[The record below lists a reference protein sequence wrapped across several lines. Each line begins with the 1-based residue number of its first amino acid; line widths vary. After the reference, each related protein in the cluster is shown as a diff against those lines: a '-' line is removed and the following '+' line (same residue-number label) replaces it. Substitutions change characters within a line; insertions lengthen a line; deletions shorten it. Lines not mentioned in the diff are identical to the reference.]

1 MNLRRKLIGSAGAW
15 VLTAPFAPFAAL
27 AQQPNAPATPAG
39 VPGKIWRLGVLAL
52 TNRASVMDPDQYG
65 GFALGLR
72 ALGYVE
78 GRNLAI
84 DWRFA
89 EGDGKR
95 LPGLAVELAGTKP
108 DVLLGFATNSALAL
122 QQATS
127 TIPIVMTTS
136 TDPVASGLIKSL
148 ARPGGNVTGI
158 LTLAGELGPKRL
170 EMLRAI
176 VPKLTTVALLINPAS
191 ATAKMAVETTASAGR
206 KLGVRIVPVE
216 AATPPEIDAAFVQ
229 MRKHKAGAMIAA
241 LNPLFNQQRNQI
253 AALAAKYR
261 LPSMGADTILPEAGW
276 LMSYGSNLAHNYGR
290 LALYVDKILRGTKP
304 ADLPVEQPTRFELV
318 INGKTAKALGL
329 KIPHALLITAER
341 VIE

>member
-1 MNLRRKLIGSAGAW
+1 MTQQMPARRKLIGALGAAALASAF
-15 VLTAPFAPFAAL
+15 TTL
-27 AQQPNAPATPAG
+27 AQQPNTPAG
-39 VPGKIWRLGVLAL
+39 AAGKVWRIGILVLTTRA
-52 TNRASVMDPDQYG
+52 ASVDPDQYG
-65 GFALGLR
+65 GFVLGLR

-89 EGDGKR
+89 DGDAKR
-95 LPGLAVELAGTKP
+95 LPGLAVELAATRP

-122 QQATS
+122 QQATA

-170 EMLRAI
+170 EMLRDML
-176 VPKLTTVALLINPAS
+176 PKLSVVALLINPAS
-191 ATAKMAVETTASAGR
+191 ATAIKAVETVTSAGR
-206 KLGVRIVPVE
+206 QLGIRIVPV
-216 AATPPEIDAAFVQ
+216 AASTQQEIDAAFAQ
-229 MRKHKAGAMIAA
+229 ARKHKAGGMIAT
-241 LNPLFNQQRNQI
+241 LNPLFIQQKHQI

-261 LPSMGADTILPEAGW
+261 MPLMASDSSFAQAAC

-290 LALYVDKILRGTKP
+290 LALYVDKIFKGTKP
-304 ADLPVEQPTRFELV
+304 VDLPVEQPTRFELV
-318 INGKTAKALGL
+318 INGKTAQALGL
-329 KIPHALLITAER
+329 KIPHSLLITAER